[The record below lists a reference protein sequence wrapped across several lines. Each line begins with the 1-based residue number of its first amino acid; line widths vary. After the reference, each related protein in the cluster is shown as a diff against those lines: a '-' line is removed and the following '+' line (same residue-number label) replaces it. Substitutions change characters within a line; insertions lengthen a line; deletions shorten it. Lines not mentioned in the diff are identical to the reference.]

1 MARRG
6 NSASTPLTTVFIVP
20 HTHWDREWYEPAPRF
35 KQRLVP
41 VVDQLLGALE
51 SNPALRCFLLDGQL
65 AIVEDYLA
73 ARPDQRERIA
83 ALAEAGRLLLG
94 PWYVLADE
102 LLSSDEVLVRN
113 LLIGRT
119 TGLGL
124 GGWMRLGYSPDAF
137 GHPAALPTILNGFG
151 INRAIVWRGY
161 GGEPGQEKDLLH
173 WVGPDSSRVLT
184 HHLPPAGY
192 EFGAELPAEP
202 SQLAARWRALCR
214 EMAERA
220 SGPAFLLLNGADHH
234 ALQDDLTDIVGRL
247 QDLDPAYDF
256 RIASPVE
263 YFDALPSDVE
273 AHTVLGELRFS
284 YRYTWTLQG
293 VHATRSRLKGAIAEG
308 ERLLARWA
316 EPQGALARHAGAF
329 DRRPLLAASWR
340 RHLLSCAHDSFGGC
354 STDEVARDVA
364 HRAAGTAIEARALFV
379 DAVSDRVGQ
388 SRHRAR
394 RHPEQWQPA
403 LVIVNPS
410 PSLRSGIVEATVAF
424 FDRHITVG
432 RPGPA
437 RSETPRRSAPR
448 PVLVR
453 ADGRSVPLQ
462 VLERYTGYDRLDSDR
477 DYPDQDL
484 VNAVRVAVAVREVP
498 SLGLVGLSVSDGD
511 ALPTPNER
519 VGASGGVLESVW
531 CRVTE
536 DENDGFRISDP
547 TGHAILLAVA
557 GIVSE
562 RDDGD
567 AYTFQPVASSPPQKA
582 RWKPSRTVWDGPLV
596 AAVARE
602 FFIDGRLAG
611 TVYAR
616 LDAGSRLVRFVVE
629 GTNIAGNH
637 RVRVTF
643 DAPAGH
649 RGETVADMQYGSVT
663 RRRESR
669 DVSNYPLEWPV
680 STAPMHRYVSVPTGD
695 GGGLTV
701 FGRGLFE
708 YELTPG
714 DELAVTLLRATS
726 ELSKDDLKARPGHVA
741 WPSGIPEARELGP
754 FRAELAVAA
763 VAAREDDGPAVWSR
777 LEDLA
782 EEFHAPLAGLM
793 VRQAVDLP
801 PSVTGPMLVGDGL
814 AFKSLKPAENDDAI
828 VLRCVNLTRRRARG
842 MWRWPSP
849 MRRAVQA
856 CLDETPIE
864 ALELTEGGT
873 ECFFEA
879 GPREVVTVLFW
890 P

>member
-1 MARRG
+1 
-6 NSASTPLTTVFIVP
+6 
-20 HTHWDREWYEPAPRF
+20 
-35 KQRLVP
+35 
-41 VVDQLLGALE
+41 
-51 SNPALRCFLLDGQL
+51 
-65 AIVEDYLA
+65 
-73 ARPDQRERIA
+73 
-83 ALAEAGRLLLG
+83 
-94 PWYVLADE
+94 
-102 LLSSDEVLVRN
+102 
-113 LLIGRT
+113 
-119 TGLGL
+119 
-124 GGWMRLGYSPDAF
+124 
-137 GHPAALPTILNGFG
+137 
-151 INRAIVWRGY
+151 
-161 GGEPGQEKDLLH
+161 
-173 WVGPDSSRVLT
+173 
-184 HHLPPAGY
+184 
-192 EFGAELPAEP
+192 
-202 SQLAARWRALCR
+202 
-214 EMAERA
+214 
-220 SGPAFLLLNGADHH
+220 
-234 ALQDDLTDIVGRL
+234 
-247 QDLDPAYDF
+247 
-256 RIASPVE
+256 
-263 YFDALPSDVE
+263 
-273 AHTVLGELRFS
+273 
-284 YRYTWTLQG
+284 
-293 VHATRSRLKGAIAEG
+293 
-308 ERLLARWA
+308 
-316 EPQGALARHAGAF
+316 
-329 DRRPLLAASWR
+329 
-340 RHLLSCAHDSFGGC
+340 
-354 STDEVARDVA
+354 VA

-477 DYPDQDL
+477 DYPDQDI